1 MHKNLYLSRAALLV
15 CFIVASMAGFTQT
28 QVTITA
34 SSGTAGP
41 TNYSTLGAAF
51 AKINDGTHKGDI
63 VIKINA
69 NTTETAVAALNASG
83 SGSASYN
90 SINIYPTSTGFNR
103 HSAG

>member
-1 MHKNLYLSRAALLV
+1 MLLV
-15 CFIVASMAGFTQT
+15 FFVVGSMVGLTQT

-34 SSGTAGP
+34 SLGTAGP

-51 AKINDGTHKGDI
+51 AKINDGTHKGAI

-69 NTTETAVAALNASG
+69 NTTETISAALNASG
-83 SGSASYN
+83 SGSASYT
-90 SINIYPTSTGFNR
+90 SINIYPTTTGLNR

>member
-1 MHKNLYLSRAALLV
+1 MLFV
-15 CFIVASMAGFTQT
+15 FFVFGSMAGFTQT

-34 SSGTAGP
+34 SLGTAGP

-51 AKINDGTHKGDI
+51 AKINDGTHKGAI

-69 NTTETAVAALNASG
+69 NTTETISAALNASG
-83 SGSASYN
+83 SGSASYT
-90 SINIYPTSTGFNR
+90 SINIYPTTTGLNR